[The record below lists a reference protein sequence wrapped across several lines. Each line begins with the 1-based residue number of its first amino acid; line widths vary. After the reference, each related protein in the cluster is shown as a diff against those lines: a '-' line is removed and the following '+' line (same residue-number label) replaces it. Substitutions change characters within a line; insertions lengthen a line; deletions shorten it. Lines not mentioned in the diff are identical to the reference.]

1 MWSLSA
7 QLGTLNGQISYTD
20 PVTSVYTVVDN
31 SIGES
36 LVNGDVRTQ
45 YTLEVVGSYFLNFKL
60 WANKT
65 LVADVV
71 LSDSGIF
78 RLPTGY
84 KSDTFEVAVSGSAR
98 IRAIHLADTPQGLVN
113 V

>member
-7 QLGTLNGQISYTD
+7 QLGTLNGQLSYTD
-20 PVTSVYTVVDN
+20 PVTSAYTIVDN
-31 SIGES
+31 SIGGS

-45 YTLEVVGSYFLNFKL
+45 YTLEIVGSYEINFRL
-60 WANKT
+60 WANKV

-71 LSDSGIF
+71 ISDSEVF